1 MINCYGKIYLLNEAL
16 CEQALLIL
24 QGVGIGQLLLDV
36 GALEHVSKE
45 QVFEDKDQY
54 YRFNT
59 EVSYFNL

>member
-1 MINCYGKIYLLNEAL
+1 M
-16 CEQALLIL
+16 

-45 QVFEDKDQY
+45 QVFGDKDQY

>member
-1 MINCYGKIYLLNEAL
+1 MERSLLNEAL

-24 QGVGIGQLLLDV
+24 KGVGIGQLLLDV
-36 GALEHVSKE
+36 GALEYVSKE
-45 QVFEDKDQY
+45 QVFEDKNQY

>member
-1 MINCYGKIYLLNEAL
+1 M
-16 CEQALLIL
+16 

-36 GALEHVSKE
+36 GALEYVSKE
-45 QVFEDKDQY
+45 QVFEDKNQY

>member
-1 MINCYGKIYLLNEAL
+1 MERFLLNEAL

-24 QGVGIGQLLLDV
+24 KGVGIGQLLLDV
-36 GALEHVSKE
+36 GALEYVSKE
-45 QVFEDKDQY
+45 QVFEDKNQY

>member
-1 MINCYGKIYLLNEAL
+1 MINCYGKISLLIETFF
-16 CEQALLIL
+16 EQVLLIL

-45 QVFEDKDQY
+45 QVFGDKDQY